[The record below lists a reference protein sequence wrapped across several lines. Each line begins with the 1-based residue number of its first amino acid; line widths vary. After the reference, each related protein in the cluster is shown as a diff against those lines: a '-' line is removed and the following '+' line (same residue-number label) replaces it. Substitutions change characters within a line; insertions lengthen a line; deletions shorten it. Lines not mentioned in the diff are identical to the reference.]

1 MAALKNAQTTP
12 RPAGPRPSDKWIPW
26 YIVLFFVCITCVL
39 GAFTWIAL
47 STHTGTVTDDAYKKG
62 LAYNETIHQ
71 ADAQKAWGYA
81 PSLAR
86 AGDDVVFTLKDA
98 AGLPVQVTAAAV
110 WFFRPADARGDV
122 RGDMTA
128 DAAGALRYD
137 AKSLARGLWEV
148 RVLAT
153 TPKGAYQYSKRMVFE

>member
-1 MAALKNAQTTP
+1 MSAIGATQKEK
-12 RPAGPRPSDKWIPW
+12 PATGPRPSDKWIPW
-26 YIVLFFVCITCVL
+26 YIVLFFVGITCVL
-39 GAFTWIAL
+39 GTFTWIAL

-86 AGDDVVFTLKDA
+86 AGNDVVFTLKDA
-98 AGLPVQVTAAAV
+98 AGLPVQVTAAAI

-137 AKSLARGLWEV
+137 AKALARGLWEV

>member
-1 MAALKNAQTTP
+1 MSAIEATQKKQAAT
-12 RPAGPRPSDKWIPW
+12 GPRPSDKWIPW
-26 YIVLFFVCITCVL
+26 YIVLFFVGITCVL
-39 GAFTWIAL
+39 ATFTWIAL

-71 ADAQKAWGYA
+71 ADAQKAWGYQ

-86 AGDDVVFTLKDA
+86 AGDDVVFTLKDG
-98 AGLPVQVTAAAV
+98 AGTPVEGASASV

-128 DAAGALRYD
+128 DAAGVWRYD
-137 AKSLARGLWEV
+137 ASGLARGLWEV
-148 RVLAT
+148 RILAA